1 MDEEQEDPVVS
12 HQGGAD
18 ARPVQPGSSDLDLR
32 AVLIESQQ
40 LGFLGPGPVDAHVQH
55 AAGFVAV
62 VGHPPEILD
71 LGSGGGLPGLVLAR
85 ALPGTKVVLLDAM
98 ERRCRF
104 LERAVDQLDL
114 GDRVAVECGRAEEL
128 ARRTDLR
135 GRFAAVVTRSFGAPA
150 VTAECA
156 AGFLR
161 SPGGRLLVSEPP
173 DDEQRWPEE
182 GLSAL
187 SLRLAERRSGDGWT
201 VQVLELVGELDERY
215 PRRTGVPAKRP
226 LF

>member
-1 MDEEQEDPVVS
+1 M
-12 HQGGAD
+12 
-18 ARPVQPGSSDLDLR
+18 
-32 AVLIESQQ
+32 
-40 LGFLGPGPVDAHVQH
+40 
-55 AAGFVAV
+55 
-62 VGHPPEILD
+62 
-71 LGSGGGLPGLVLAR
+71 
-85 ALPGTKVVLLDAM
+85 
-98 ERRCRF
+98 
-104 LERAVDQLDL
+104 
-114 GDRVAVECGRAEEL
+114 
-128 ARRTDLR
+128 
-135 GRFAAVVTRSFGAPA
+135 VTRSFGAPA
-150 VTAECA
+150 VTPECA

-215 PRRTGVPAKRP
+215 PRRTGVPGKRP